1 MSGIC
6 HEIYLPSFELI
17 DDQVAFCNLWD
28 TPIYWRPTCHFG
40 NGHYYHCHFDAGNPL
55 RWTRRHQVDV
65 SIHQGYPTARS
76 LRAGGSPMRCKFFKR
91 SWSTSRDIQNTLT
104 RASTFLKINFL
115 NFWPLD
121 NYISS
126 YVWQK
131 DKSDA
136 ELFLNFESNVLTI

>member
-1 MSGIC
+1 MIKSPSATYETLPYTGARPAILVMAITTIAILMPVILFGELADIKWMSRSIRATQQRGRWELVA
-6 HEIYLPSFELI
+6 HRSAVNFLNVPNLRREIY
-17 DDQVAFCNLWD
+17 
-28 TPIYWRPTCHFG
+28 
-40 NGHYYHCHFDAGNPL
+40 
-55 RWTRRHQVDV
+55 
-65 SIHQGYPTARS
+65 
-76 LRAGGSPMRCKFFKR
+76 
-91 SWSTSRDIQNTLT
+91 NTLT

-136 ELFLNFESNVLTI
+136 QLFLNFESNVLTI